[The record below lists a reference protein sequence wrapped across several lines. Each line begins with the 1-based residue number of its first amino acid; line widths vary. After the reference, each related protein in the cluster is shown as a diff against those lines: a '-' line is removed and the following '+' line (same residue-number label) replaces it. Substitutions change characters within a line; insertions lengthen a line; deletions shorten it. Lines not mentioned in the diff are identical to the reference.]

1 MKRFSSIDNINRKYR
16 NSQIA
21 ARTSVVGGYGSSYV
35 PPQPSVVLGTNPV
48 HNVGITNV
56 RPAVGF
62 KSSYVGRT
70 SVPAGFPQGAQ
81 VVRLQESPQVVYRQS
96 QSPTTRIVHEQ
107 HPIPTQ
113 VARPLPPV
121 STPISVSSPAPLPTT
136 TITRQT
142 QARAPNRRSFVS
154 AKNNSC
160 PWWCWLICG
169 ILGLLLLL
177 GFLGGLW
184 AYFNREKIGKVLS

>member
-21 ARTSVVGGYGSSYV
+21 ARTSLVGGYGSSYT

-62 KSSYVGRT
+62 RSSYAGRT

-81 VVRLQESPQVVYRQS
+81 VVRVQEPAQVVYHQP
-96 QSPTTRIVHEQ
+96 QTPTTRIVHEQ
-107 HPIPTQ
+107 HPIQTQ
-113 VARPLPPV
+113 ITNPLPV
-121 STPISVSSPAPLPTT
+121 STPIPISVPSPISSP
-136 TITRQT
+136 TINRPT

-154 AKNNSC
+154 AKSSSC

-184 AYFNREKIGKVLS
+184 TYLNR